1 MSWLFGLRKDPNSEL
16 NASPR
21 TETASGSGDGNQQP
35 QQSGGNNPNSRPS
48 EAYRF
53 DSSALERAA
62 QAAKDLEKSSKIL
75 CINCYLINFYY
86 FISGFQILFRILKR
100 SIGIDQG
107 PRTFKTAR
115 TIVKNK
121 GI

>member
-16 NASPR
+16 NAPPR

-35 QQSGGNNPNSRPS
+35 QQSGGNNPSSRPS

-62 QAAKDLEKSSKIL
+62 QAAKDLEKSSKIML
-75 CINCYLINFYY
+75 TDY
-86 FISGFQILFRILKR
+86 FSNTGLEHFFFRILKR
-100 SIGIDQG
+100 SIGTD
-107 PRTFKTAR
+107 
-115 TIVKNK
+115 
-121 GI
+121 